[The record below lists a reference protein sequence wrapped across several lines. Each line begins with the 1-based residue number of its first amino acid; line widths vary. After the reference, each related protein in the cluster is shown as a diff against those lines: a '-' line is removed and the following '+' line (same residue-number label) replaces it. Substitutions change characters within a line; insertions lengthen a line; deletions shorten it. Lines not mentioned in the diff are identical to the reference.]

1 MPKPTLLPVYQ
12 MPSRRQRR
20 INSTLYGMPEWVKDI
35 ANFIGLYPRQILTY
49 ERLAE
54 YWGRRFQ
61 SVYFESGFSGG
72 AMHQRRI
79 QSAVAYYELML
90 ANLHVSL
97 RERLILAFKTDN
109 WRTAV
114 FGRHLLLIFNVR
126 NGEEDFFMALKANRN
141 RLRRYDFGY
150 YHLFYYMVLNRS
162 KQAIEILRE
171 EQGIGFKYEIETINT
186 EFIEFKRACLNLALA
201 DSYKSALQSS
211 NEMERDVATALL
223 RIERRTRFVKM
234 LPLPKIKGNEHE
246 RMRWSLTRISPRI
259 YFSELKTY
267 YNAY

>member
-1 MPKPTLLPVYQ
+1 
-12 MPSRRQRR
+12 
-20 INSTLYGMPEWVKDI
+20 MPEWVRVI
-35 ANFIGLYPRQILTY
+35 ANFVGFYPRQILTY

-61 SVYFESGFSGG
+61 SIYLESGFSGG

-79 QSAVAYYELML
+79 QSAVSYYELML
-90 ANLHVSL
+90 ANLHISL

-126 NGEEDFFMALKANRN
+126 NGEEEFFMALKANRN
-141 RLRRYDFGY
+141 RLRRYAFGY

-162 KQAIEILRE
+162 SQAIKILKE
-171 EQGIGFKYEIETINT
+171 EQGLGFKHESKIIND

-201 DSYKSALQSS
+201 ESYIEGLQSS

-223 RIERRTRFVKM
+223 RIERRARFVQM
-234 LPLPKIKGNEHE
+234 LAVPKIKGSEQE
-246 RMRWSLTRISPRI
+246 RMRWSLTRISPKSE
-259 YFSELKTY
+259 FWELKSY